1 MEQEEYYELPPTPSF
16 CKQYNQETKFTL
28 VADNFG
34 TKYQS
39 FDNVNQTIKSLE
51 KLKIGSGLDW
61 WIILW
66 YRIGMEL

>member
-1 MEQEEYYELPPTPSF
+1 MKERMEQEEYYELPPTTSF

-39 FDNVNQTIKSLE
+39 FDNVNQTIK
-51 KLKIGSGLDW
+51 
-61 WIILW
+61 
-66 YRIGMEL
+66 